1 MAQKPGDVQTEVLA
15 NGERTSL
22 VIVREGRGE
31 ERLKREEGEE
41 FLLADELPTIQ
52 SNCLS
57 PFAECDLIRGRVPGF
72 RKWWYRR
79 SIWLIST
86 VHPGVAL

>member
-22 VIVREGRGE
+22 AIVREGRGE

-52 SNCLS
+52 SDRLS
-57 PFAECDLIRGRVPGF
+57 PFAECVPIRGWVPWS
-72 RKWWYRR
+72 RRWWYRR
-79 SIWLIST
+79 PTWSIST
-86 VHPGVAL
+86 VHSGVAL